1 MPVCYVYMVRC
12 EGGALYTGWTNDLL
26 RRLAAHQSGKGA
38 KYTRAFGAASL
49 AWAEALPDKSAALR
63 REAALKKLPKAEK
76 EALAA
81 SFDPARFVLLRP
93 AKPADAAKVLEIFGW
108 YVKNSTASFLY
119 EVPTEAEY
127 RRAIAATARPMNSGS
142 SSNAP

>member
-63 REAALKKLPKAEK
+63 REAALKKLPKVRK

-81 SFDPARFVLLRP
+81 
-93 AKPADAAKVLEIFGW
+93 GW
-108 YVKNSTASFLY
+108 QKGDT
-119 EVPTEAEY
+119 P
-127 RRAIAATARPMNSGS
+127 
-142 SSNAP
+142 